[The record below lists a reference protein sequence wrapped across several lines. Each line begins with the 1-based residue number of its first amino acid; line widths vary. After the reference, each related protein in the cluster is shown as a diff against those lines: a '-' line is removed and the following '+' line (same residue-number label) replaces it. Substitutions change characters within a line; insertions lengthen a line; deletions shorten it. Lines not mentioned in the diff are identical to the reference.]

1 MAKGLIENSSLESK
15 IVDEIGQNRRELI
28 ELTQKLVRTE
38 SLSGQ
43 EGRLATLISSE
54 MKNLGFDIVRID
66 EVGNVLGSV
75 GGTTDEGA
83 LLFNGHMDHVPPG
96 DMPDPYSAEIRDGS
110 ALDVSGQV
118 ILGRAASD
126 MKGALAAMM
135 IAGSALQELGISLR
149 RRMTVAAVVLE
160 EVNGLGSRYLAE
172 SEVRPGGVIIGESTN
187 LDVALGHRG
196 SMAVSITTEG
206 RSCHASVPERG
217 VNALYKMIPIL
228 QNISLEAVWLPSH
241 PVLGKSSMTATTIS
255 VSPNVKNVIPNRCT
269 VGLDVRNTPNFPPE
283 EVLKRI
289 RGVVNQA
296 KAQDSKISASV
307 ELVKRDL
314 KSYTGYAREIDAM
327 TPPLY
332 TEPNTPLAQ
341 MTRRVADR
349 VLRKKSQFKVWS
361 FATDGSYFAERGIPT
376 VGFGP
381 GEERFA
387 HSPMDNVGVED
398 LVASAKVYA
407 ALAAEFCQ

>member
-1 MAKGLIENSSLESK
+1 MIENPSLKSK
-15 IVDEIGQNRRELI
+15 IVDEIEQNRRKLI

-43 EGRLATLISSE
+43 EGKLAALISSE
-54 MKNLGFDIVRID
+54 MKNLGFDSVRID
-66 EVGNVLGSV
+66 EVGNVLGSI
-75 GGTTDEGA
+75 GGTTDEGS

-96 DMPDPYSAEIRDGS
+96 DMPDPYSAEIRDGT
-110 ALDVSGQV
+110 AFNVSGQV
-118 ILGRAASD
+118 IVGRAASD
-126 MKGALAAMM
+126 MKGALAATM
-135 IAGSALQELGISLR
+135 IAGSALRELGITLR
-149 RRMTVAAVVLE
+149 RRITVAAVVLE

-172 SEVRPGGVIIGESTN
+172 SRMRPGGVIIGESTN

-206 RSCHASVPERG
+206 LSCHASVPERG

-228 QNISLEAVWLPSH
+228 QNISLEAVGLPSH

-255 VSPNVKNVIPNRCT
+255 VNPNVKNVVPNRCT
-269 VGLDVRNTPNFPPE
+269 VGLDIRNTPDFPPE

-296 KAQDSKISASV
+296 KAQDSKTSANV

-314 KSYTGYAREIDAM
+314 KSYTGYAREIDAI

-349 VLRKKSQFKVWS
+349 VLREKSQFKVWS

-387 HSPMDNVGVED
+387 HSPIDN
-398 LVASAKVYA
+398 LS
-407 ALAAEFCQ
+407 LIHI

>member
-1 MAKGLIENSSLESK
+1 MAKRLIENSSLESE
-15 IVDEIGQNRRELI
+15 IVDEIEQSRRELL

-43 EGRLATLISSE
+43 EGKLATLISSE
-54 MKNLGFDIVRID
+54 MKNLGFESVRID
-66 EVGNVLGSV
+66 EVGNVLGSI
-75 GGTTDEGA
+75 GGTTDEGS

-96 DMPDPYSAEIRDGS
+96 DMPDPYSAEIRDG
-110 ALDVSGQV
+110 AAFDVSGQV

-135 IAGSALQELGISLR
+135 MAGSALQELGISLR

-172 SEVRPGGVIIGESTN
+172 SDMRSGGVIIGESTN

-206 RSCHASVPERG
+206 LSCHASVPERG

-228 QNISLEAVWLPSH
+228 QNMSPEAVGLPSH
-241 PVLGKSSMTATTIS
+241 PVLGKSSMAATTIS

-269 VGLDVRNTPNFPPE
+269 AGLDVRNTPNFPPE

-332 TEPNTPLAQ
+332 TEPDAPLAQ

-349 VLRKKSQFKVWS
+349 VLRKVSQFKVWS

-387 HSPMDNVGVED
+387 HSPIDNIGLED

>member
-1 MAKGLIENSSLESK
+1 LIENPSLESK
-15 IVDEIGQNRRELI
+15 IADEVEQNRRELI
-28 ELTQKLVRTE
+28 ELTQRLVRTK

-43 EGRLATLISSE
+43 EGELATLISSE
-54 MKNLGFDIVRID
+54 MKNLGFDSVRID
-66 EVGNVLGSV
+66 EVGNVLGSM
-75 GGTTDEGA
+75 GGTTDEGS

-110 ALDVSGQV
+110 AFDVSGQV
-118 ILGRAASD
+118 IVGRAASD

-135 IAGSALQELGISLR
+135 IAGLALRELGISLR
-149 RRMTVAAVVLE
+149 QRMTVAAVVFE

-172 SEVRPGGVIIGESTN
+172 SGVRLGGVVIGESTD

-217 VNALYKMIPIL
+217 LNALYKMIPIL
-228 QNISLEAVWLPSH
+228 QSISLAAEELPSH
-241 PVLGKSSMTATTIS
+241 PVLGKSSMAATTIF
-255 VSPNVKNVIPNRCT
+255 VSPNVKNVIPNLCT

-296 KAQDSKISASV
+296 KAQDYKISANV

-332 TEPNTPLAQ
+332 TEPDTPLAQ
-341 MTRRVADR
+341 MTRRVVDR
-349 VLRKKSQFKVWS
+349 VLRRMSQFKVWS

-387 HSPMDNVGVED
+387 HSPMDNVRVED